1 MSEESLRPAAQHDA
15 ANVVVEFEDRII
27 RVPRIP
33 LFAFD
38 EYATRASAIPPTM
51 EIATDGEGI
60 EVVSEEATE
69 EVLVREALMHME
81 KKIDAAIDAIVA
93 LQRRIESIR
102 HPIIQKR
109 AADRPPFD

>member
-1 MSEESLRPAAQHDA
+1 MSEKSLRPAAQHDA
-15 ANVVVEFEDRII
+15 ANVVVELGDRII

-81 KKIDAAIDAIVA
+81 KKIDAAIDAIAA
-93 LQRRIESIR
+93 LQRRIESMDVVLAR
-102 HPIIQKR
+102 FLTR
-109 AADRPPFD
+109 